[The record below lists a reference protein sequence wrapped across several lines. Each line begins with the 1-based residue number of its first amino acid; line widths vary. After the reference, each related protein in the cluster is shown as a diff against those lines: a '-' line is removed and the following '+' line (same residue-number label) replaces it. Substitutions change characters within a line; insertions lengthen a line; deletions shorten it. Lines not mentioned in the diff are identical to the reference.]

1 MFACAQ
7 GRPRTGT
14 QSLWLG
20 CLLCGCSAFTGARR
34 PLAPRRVARIVACP
48 AHAPHTHR
56 CNRRL
61 RRQHYTKAGDALDRR
76 QAQVMQQK
84 MDELHEKIEVL
95 AVGHEYHLTKLGA
108 IDASGVDDMS
118 APDSPAAY
126 YPGLRMKVTTVRLYR

>member
-1 MFACAQ
+1 MRA
-7 GRPRTGT
+7 RPSTYRDPV
-14 QSLWLG
+14 
-20 CLLCGCSAFTGARR
+20 
-34 PLAPRRVARIVACP
+34 PLAWMLAVRLLSLHGCQTASRPAPLRVARMVACP
-48 AHAPHTHR
+48 AHAPHTRR